1 MLTEKVS
8 GFGYNG
14 EYYDAATGMLN
25 LRARQYEPAQAR
37 FSQRDSEKGNAANA
51 RSLNAYLYCQN
62 DAINYFDASGA
73 AMVAVNMTDGGGGRK
88 SNSSSSNLLQKA
100 GQTIKSVVSA
110 AASAAAVAK
119 AANDQALVNSILKE
133 SRDPVAQLQRVREN
147 RAQAQ
152 ATTPTVTGR
161 SFLRSTPLTACMT
174 QEEYVD
180 YWATA
185 GASGQNGGWNTWGSL
200 LYPGEIHNAVT
211 KHLSEKHGLTREK
224 WFSSEEALYRLDLYS
239 PISNE
244 YWEVKPVSYISSKT
258 LRCSILDPQM
268 AKYDEFAVR
277 GTPLGND
284 EFPYKN
290 YDVYTYSFEPGIVY
304 YKFIKR
310 EQQVPT
316 YAFAPEPETEK
327 QRESAYDNNGST
339 RGRKVAPVVYILAGG
354 IIIVGTLFEDA
365 WTLGAGIADDPIT
378 LSAGAAMVRE
388 GLKEL
393 WPILVN

>member
-1 MLTEKVS
+1 
-8 GFGYNG
+8 
-14 EYYDAATGMLN
+14 
-25 LRARQYEPAQAR
+25 
-37 FSQRDSEKGNAANA
+37 
-51 RSLNAYLYCQN
+51 
-62 DAINYFDASGA
+62 
-73 AMVAVNMTDGGGGRK
+73 
-88 SNSSSSNLLQKA
+88 
-100 GQTIKSVVSA
+100 
-110 AASAAAVAK
+110 
-119 AANDQALVNSILKE
+119 
-133 SRDPVAQLQRVREN
+133 
-147 RAQAQ
+147 
-152 ATTPTVTGR
+152 
-161 SFLRSTPLTACMT
+161 
-174 QEEYVD
+174 
-180 YWATA
+180 
-185 GASGQNGGWNTWGSL
+185 
-200 LYPGEIHNAVT
+200 
-211 KHLSEKHGLTREK
+211 
-224 WFSSEEALYRLDLYS
+224 
-239 PISNE
+239 
-244 YWEVKPVSYISSKT
+244 
-258 LRCSILDPQM
+258 M